1 MFVGAETGFTFDG
14 EEKLEFLYGFET
26 ELLTGTGTKE
36 GVKTPDEER
45 ESGTKGAVWLREFDV
60 VDV

>member
-26 ELLTGTGTKE
+26 ELTGTDTKE
-36 GVKTPDEER
+36 GVKTPDEGR
-45 ESGTKGAVWLREFDV
+45 ESGTKGAVW
-60 VDV
+60 

>member
-45 ESGTKGAVWLREFDV
+45 ESGTKGAVW
-60 VDV
+60 